1 MVRTKLDKLPSVG
14 MWWIPER
21 ENQQYHGLLSGELG
35 AITLELTGSFDG
47 SHAKSRTVT
56 TDYYDNIRRIPLI
69 HSIIR
74 GGI

>member
-35 AITLELTGSFDG
+35 AITLELTGSYMPNHG
-47 SHAKSRTVT
+47 SGSCYATETKSTRHDTEEES
-56 TDYYDNIRRIPLI
+56 DASLR
-69 HSIIR
+69 S
-74 GGI
+74 